1 MLEINFVQFE
11 LQKIIPCTYFL
22 MLHVVFQ
29 SNEDLNRQ
37 FETRRVLEGISGQRS
52 QVHCE
57 GLLLFVKTCWSLCN
71 L

>member
-11 LQKIIPCTYFL
+11 LQKKHSFHLFL
-22 MLHVVFQ
+22 DAVVFQ
-29 SNEDLNRQ
+29 SNEDLNRR

-57 GLLLFVKTCWSLCN
+57 GLLLFVKTYGSLCN